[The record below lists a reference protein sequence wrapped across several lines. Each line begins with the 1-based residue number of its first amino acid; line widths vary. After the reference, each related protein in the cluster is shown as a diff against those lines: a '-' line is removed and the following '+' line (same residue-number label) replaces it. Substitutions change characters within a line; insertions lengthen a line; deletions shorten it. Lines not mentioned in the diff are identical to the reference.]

1 MTAGQIT
8 LYIAISVDGFVA
20 TKDGRVEWLDEFEG
34 DVEDGDVDGSY
45 EDFIAGIDCL
55 VMGARTYEQVLSFGD
70 WPYAEKPTYVLTH
83 RDRPRAND
91 HITFYAGAVEDL
103 AADLEDQYQD
113 VWLVGGAAVA
123 QQFLRANRI
132 DELWL
137 SVIPRLLGSGISLFG
152 ESWDGRELD
161 LIESTSHVSGI
172 VELRY
177 DVHTS

>member
-1 MTAGQIT
+1 MTTGRIT

-20 TKDGRVEWLDEFEG
+20 TEDGGVEWLDEFEG
-34 DVEDGDVDGSY
+34 DTEDGGTGGSY
-45 EDFIAGIDCL
+45 ADFFAGIDCL

-83 RDRPRAND
+83 RDRLRAND
-91 HITFYAGAVEDL
+91 HITFYAGAVEAL

-113 VWLVGGAAVA
+113 VWLVGGAEVA
-123 QQFLRANRI
+123 QEFLSSNRI

-152 ESWDGRELD
+152 DSGGGHELA
-161 LIESTSHVSGI
+161 LIESASHPSGI

-177 DVHTS
+177 DVN